1 MLSPSPP
8 PCCPLPS
15 CRRAITRFKGLDA
28 LQEVIAL
35 GKKGRVSKRTST
47 AAYTAHMKCMKG

>member
-1 MLSPSPP
+1 MSPSPLPFCP
-8 PCCPLPS
+8 PS
-15 CRRAITRFKGLDA
+15 ACRRAITRSKGLDA